1 MFMNYSKIINHTAF
15 AALLVTGAFAGF
27 VIGVKLPAAF
37 VSLYS
42 APATVSVASVI
53 STAVVEPIIPVI
65 KEIKTETKSKI
76 KPVLVPAKPMAKS
89 PLQTTIAS
97 KKTAGAKTET
107 LRLINPP
114 AFAEPARPAGGATV
128 GKPDLAVKILETG
141 VIDKVTNVWTA
152 TTSLRSIDRIAVRF
166 SVENLGTKE
175 TGAWYFNAI
184 LPTYPSYIY
193 SANSQNSLLPGD
205 RIEFT
210 LGFDSVE
217 KKDGNVIVIN
227 VDPANSIF
235 EASEENNIVRV
246 TLDGVSF

>member
-1 MFMNYSKIINHTAF
+1 MSMFMNYSKIINHTAF

-76 KPVLVPAKPMAKS
+76 KPMPKS

-166 SVENLGTKE
+166 FV
-175 TGAWYFNAI
+175 
-184 LPTYPSYIY
+184 
-193 SANSQNSLLPGD
+193 
-205 RIEFT
+205 
-210 LGFDSVE
+210 
-217 KKDGNVIVIN
+217 
-227 VDPANSIF
+227 
-235 EASEENNIVRV
+235 
-246 TLDGVSF
+246 